1 MVTKL
6 PEETAYG
13 DPRECIRAA
22 KESMR
27 QVKELLSRPSAESA
41 ESCSSLLRE
50 VEVQLGCA
58 AAVIN
63 RNAAATN
70 VDLRSD
76 LLELQ
81 DQVAVLAR
89 FFGEADKL
97 LSGWLRAVQTRRGGY
112 TQRGHA
118 APLTLV
124 NKLAVQG

>member
-1 MVTKL
+1 M

-13 DPRECIRAA
+13 DPCECIRAA

-41 ESCSSLLRE
+41 ERCSTLLRE

-58 AAVIN
+58 AAVLQSNSAKQNPEI
-63 RNAAATN
+63 
-70 VDLRSD
+70 RSE
-76 LLELQ
+76 LVELQ

-112 TQRGHA
+112 THRGQA

-124 NKLAVQG
+124 NKLVVEG

>member
-1 MVTKL
+1 M

-13 DPRECIRAA
+13 DPCECIRAA

-41 ESCSSLLRE
+41 DRCSTLLRE

-58 AAVIN
+58 AAVLQIN
-63 RNAAATN
+63 STKP
-70 VDLRSD
+70 DPEIRSE
-76 LLELQ
+76 LIELQ

-112 TQRGHA
+112 THRGQA

-124 NKLAVQG
+124 NKLVVEG